1 MSRDGGGGCVIAT
14 FSDRNAPAVDAVLD
28 RLLSLHPKRIDLS
41 LDRIGRLLVDL
52 GGPNRKL
59 PPVIH
64 VAGTNGKGS
73 TTAFLRACLE
83 AAGKR
88 VHVYTSPHLVRF
100 NERIRLAGTLI
111 DDATLID
118 VLERCETANAG
129 AEITFFEITTAAAM
143 LAFAERP
150 AELVLLETG
159 LGGRHDTTNVV
170 DRPAMTAITRI
181 SMDHM
186 DFLGNSLA
194 KIAAEKAG
202 ILKPGVTA
210 ILAPQRSAEAVQAIR
225 ARAGE
230 IDAPLLVHGVDWDF
244 RADAEGVT
252 LNTGRGEK
260 RLPLPNLAGA
270 HQIENAMTAA
280 MCLDRLDRLDGPA
293 VPDAAL
299 AQGLTSARWPA
310 RLQRLTGGPMVDAIP
325 KGWELWLDGGHNDS
339 AGEVLAGWLAG
350 LDGRPAHLIVGIL
363 STKDP
368 RDLLR
373 PLAPHAASLHAI
385 AIPGEAASLDADT
398 LARAARDAGIV
409 KVAISA
415 SVQDA
420 IDAVVLAETQPSRIL
435 IGGSLYLAGVVLSE
449 NK

>member
-1 MSRDGGGGCVIAT
+1 M
-14 FSDRNAPAVDAVLD
+14 LD

-41 LDRIGRLLVDL
+41 LERIERLLASL

-64 VAGTNGKGS
+64 IAGTNGKGS

-83 AAGKR
+83 AAGYR
-88 VHVYTSPHLVRF
+88 VHAYTSPHLVRF
-100 NERIRLAGTLI
+100 NERIRLAGDLI
-111 DDATLID
+111 SDDYLID
-118 VLERCETANAG
+118 VLVRSEAANAG

-143 LAFAERP
+143 LAYAEAP
-150 AELVLLETG
+150 ADILLLETG
-159 LGGRHDTTNVV
+159 LGGRLDTTNVV
-170 DRPAMTAITRI
+170 DRPAMAAITRI

-186 DFLGNSLA
+186 DFLGDSLS

-225 ARAGE
+225 DRAEE
-230 IDAPLLVHGVDWDF
+230 IDAPLLVHVVDWDF
-244 RADAEGVT
+244 QADTDGVT
-252 LNTGRGEK
+252 LRTGRGEK

-280 MCLDRLDRLDGPA
+280 MCLDRLDGFE
-293 VPDAAL
+293 VPDKAL

-310 RLQRLTGGPMVDAIP
+310 RLQRLTSGPMADAIP
-325 KGWELWLDGGHNDS
+325 RNWELWLDGGHNDS
-339 AGEVLAGWLAG
+339 AGEVLGRWLGG
-350 LDGRPAHLIVGIL
+350 LDGKPAHLIIGIL

-373 PLAPHAASLHAI
+373 PLAPHVASLQAI

-398 LARAARDAGIV
+398 LAQAARDAGIAN
-409 KVAISA
+409 VATSA

-420 IDAVVLAETQPSRIL
+420 IDAVVATGTMPSRIL
-435 IGGSLYLAGVVLSE
+435 VGGSLYLAGVVLSE
-449 NK
+449 NE